1 MSPMRLLI
9 VVMMFGCAGA
19 PSAPPHTAEHSES
32 AKKTDAW
39 RSRASDETCRSALS
53 TLAAGQLDG
62 FRGLARCGRVDAE
75 AALGSSGDQPS
86 KFEQFGEYRVYPRP
100 QGTVLVWFLS
110 DDIRVMQ
117 LIYPKLPRPIPSL
130 LGEPEAKTKSGL
142 SEDWDQWV
150 YASRGLTAHVRRN
163 SHEVVTLFA
172 YKPTSVAEFLQS
184 DIAKVSKNEAPIE
197 DLK

>member
-1 MSPMRLLI
+1 MIARTTT
-9 VVMMFGCAGA
+9 A
-19 PSAPPHTAEHSES
+19 PTRASSAPFYPHPTSTS
-32 AKKTDAW
+32 
-39 RSRASDETCRSALS
+39 SRT
-53 TLAAGQLDG
+53 
-62 FRGLARCGRVDAE
+62 
-75 AALGSSGDQPS
+75 GD
-86 KFEQFGEYRVYPRP
+86 
-100 QGTVLVWFLS
+100 
-110 DDIRVMQ
+110 
-117 LIYPKLPRPIPSL
+117 KLPRPIPSL

>member
-1 MSPMRLLI
+1 MRLVVI
-9 VVMMFGCAGA
+9 VMMFGCAGA
-19 PSAPPHTAEHSES
+19 PSAPPQHAEHEPV
-32 AKKTDAW
+32 KKLDGWKT
-39 RSRASDETCRSALS
+39 RPSDEACRSALS
-53 TLAAGQLDG
+53 ALATGQLDG

-75 AALGSSGDQPS
+75 AALGSSGEQPS

-117 LIYPKLPRPIPSL
+117 LIYPKLPKPIPAL

-163 SHEVVTLFA
+163 SHEVVALFA

-184 DIAKVSKNEAPIE
+184 DIARVSKNEAPIE